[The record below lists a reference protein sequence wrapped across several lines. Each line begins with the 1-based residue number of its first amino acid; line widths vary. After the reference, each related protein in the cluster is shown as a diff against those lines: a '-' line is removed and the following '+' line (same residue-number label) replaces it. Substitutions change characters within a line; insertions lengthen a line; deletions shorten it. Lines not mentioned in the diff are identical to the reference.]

1 MHSRLNAVTDVA
13 VIRVHC
19 SNGSVLGLT
28 GMPAV
33 HILEIG
39 MPPSAAVIN
48 ISIAAS
54 RKRNKVDLCSFS
66 CGIGSGCANPHKGC
80 QAHHEGKQSRH
91 PSLEKVLFHCVC
103 YLLENEKRTVQ

>member
-1 MHSRLNAVTDVA
+1 
-13 VIRVHC
+13 
-19 SNGSVLGLT
+19 
-28 GMPAV
+28 MPAV
-33 HILEIG
+33 HIPEIE
-39 MPPSAAVIN
+39 MPPSTAVIN

-66 CGIGSGCANPHKGC
+66 CGKGGSRAKSDKRG

-91 PSLEKVLFHCVC
+91 PSLEKALFHCVC